1 MSMKLIDRRL
11 KALEA
16 GTPASA
22 EPGDRELIHSI
33 VGACLSG
40 DPRAA
45 TSPNQA
51 LALAEQIEAGRIDGL
66 PPEVAARPEKAA
78 AIARRVAHFLTIV

>member
-1 MSMKLIDRRL
+1 MSLHRRIA
-11 KALEA
+11 ALESGRQFTESPDA
-16 GTPASA
+16 
-22 EPGDRELIHSI
+22 GDRELIHSI
-33 VGACLSG
+33 VGACLPT

-66 PPEVAARPEKAA
+66 PPEVAAQPEKAA

>member
-22 EPGDRELIHSI
+22 EPI
-33 VGACLSG
+33 

-45 TSPNQA
+45 ISPNPA

-66 PPEVAARPEKAA
+66 PPEVAAQPEKAA
-78 AIARRVAHFLTIV
+78 AIARRVAHFLSIV